1 MSITLSQ
8 AKEKLEKYGQPHV
21 LKYFEKLSETEKAAL
36 LAQIETS
43 DMNVIDSCRHQEE
56 LLQRG
61 VITPLA
67 AMQLPEIQANR
78 ESFTATGLEAIRAG
92 RVGAV
97 LLAGGMGT
105 RLGSDD
111 PKGVYNVGI
120 TRKLYIF
127 ECLMHNLLDVVR
139 QADAWIHLF
148 VMTSDKNHDTTVRF
162 LTEHEFFGYKAE
174 YVHFFQQKMA
184 LAVDY
189 DGKIFLEEK
198 GKMASS
204 PNGNGGW
211 FVSLKDAG
219 LLDLVHETGIEWLN
233 VFAVDN
239 VLQKIADPC
248 FVGATIQKNC
258 VVGAKVVRKVT
269 PDEKVGAICL
279 EDGRPSI
286 VEYYD
291 MTEELLEA
299 KDENGAPAYNF
310 GVILNY
316 LFSVAELE
324 RILSRSLPLHVVEKK
339 IPYINEDGILVKP
352 EAPNGYKFENLV
364 LDMIHQMESCLPFE
378 VVREQEFAP
387 IKNRTGIDSVE
398 SARELLRLS
407 GVEL

>member
-127 ECLMHNLLDVVR
+127 ECLMHNL
-139 QADAWIHLF
+139 QA
-148 VMTSDKNHDTTVRF
+148 V
-162 LTEHEFFGYKAE
+162 
-174 YVHFFQQKMA
+174 
-184 LAVDY
+184 
-189 DGKIFLEEK
+189 
-198 GKMASS
+198 
-204 PNGNGGW
+204 
-211 FVSLKDAG
+211 
-219 LLDLVHETGIEWLN
+219 
-233 VFAVDN
+233 
-239 VLQKIADPC
+239 
-248 FVGATIQKNC
+248 
-258 VVGAKVVRKVT
+258 
-269 PDEKVGAICL
+269 
-279 EDGRPSI
+279 
-286 VEYYD
+286 
-291 MTEELLEA
+291 
-299 KDENGAPAYNF
+299 
-310 GVILNY
+310 
-316 LFSVAELE
+316 
-324 RILSRSLPLHVVEKK
+324 
-339 IPYINEDGILVKP
+339 
-352 EAPNGYKFENLV
+352 
-364 LDMIHQMESCLPFE
+364 
-378 VVREQEFAP
+378 
-387 IKNRTGIDSVE
+387 
-398 SARELLRLS
+398 
-407 GVEL
+407 